1 MAHRI
6 AASRPIARW
15 WHEYRA
21 TLLFLFL
28 MLMFRSAWADWVSVP
43 TGSMNPTILEGDR
56 VVVDKHV
63 YGLRLPWTLVR
74 LTEGRDPARGEI
86 VVFDSPHD
94 GKSLV
99 KRVVGVPG
107 DEIALD
113 DRGLSV
119 NGVHADYAP
128 GDRARLATLL
138 EETRERQPDIW
149 RESGVLPAHD
159 ILRMPVA
166 ERGPREF
173 FPPVRVPGNSYLV
186 LGDNRDNSADSRF
199 IGFVPRRNIVGHAW
213 GVAVSFDPEHFY
225 RPRSG
230 RYFQSLD

>member
-1 MAHRI
+1 MKQRAQRFW
-6 AASRPIARW
+6 RD
-15 WHEYRA
+15 YREA
-21 TLLFLFL
+21 IVFLGL
-28 MLMFRSAWADWVSVP
+28 MLCFRSAWADWVTVP
-43 TGSMNPTILEGDR
+43 TGSMNPTILEGER

-149 RESGVLPAHD
+149 REAGVLPAHD

-166 ERGPREF
+166 GRGPREF
-173 FPPVRVPGNSYLV
+173 FPPVRVPANSYLV